1 MSEMGTGVFVPD
13 VLTAAQFFSERKSS
27 AAEEGIQRLMLAVM
41 EDALRCLG
49 ENATALSN
57 RNLSHSSFTFR
68 KQHMAREAA
77 AWFLVPGGEGPFS
90 FENVCEVLGGDPD
103 AVRKRIA
110 EMLETEVPKLA
121 RKRAPRSPV
130 LGHGMRVRLP
140 RSRSSQRVA

>member
-1 MSEMGTGVFVPD
+1 MEDWDGDMSEMGTGVFVPD

-49 ENATALSN
+49 ENATALGN

-103 AVRKRIA
+103 AVR
-110 EMLETEVPKLA
+110 
-121 RKRAPRSPV
+121 
-130 LGHGMRVRLP
+130 
-140 RSRSSQRVA
+140 